1 MLQFKKENEKRVK
14 KVLIYG
20 LDNSGKSTYAEK
32 YCKENGLK
40 PVLVDIEETNFT
52 DVPSVIFERGS
63 SMKVKDQL
71 VTIIREVAKSDY
83 DTIIIDGLSSLLQ
96 LLVSNANGLKAY
108 SDRSSNLNNI
118 TNALI
123 KSKLNFIL
131 IGQIDLEVERKDGS
145 EPSVAVVNLNAMVN
159 EKYFCVNENGNYKVE
174 VKKFRSVAKKGQE
187 GDSRT

>member
-1 MLQFKKENEKRVK
+1 MLQFKKNNEKRVK

-32 YCKENGLK
+32 YCKENNLK
-40 PVLVDIEETNFT
+40 PVVVDIEDTNFT
-52 DVPSVIFERGS
+52 DVPSVVFERGS

-71 VTIIREVAKSDY
+71 VTTIQEVIKSDY
-83 DTIIIDGLSSLLQ
+83 DTIIIDGVSSLLQ

-131 IGQIDLEVERKDGS
+131 IGQIDLAVERKDDS

-159 EKYFCVNENGNYKVE
+159 EKYLTVNENGKFSVIT
-174 VKKFRSVAKKGQE
+174 KKYR
-187 GDSRT
+187 R

>member
-1 MLQFKKENEKRVK
+1 MLQFKKNNEKRVK

-20 LDNSGKSTYAEK
+20 LDNSGKSTFAEK
-32 YCKENGLK
+32 YCKENNLK
-40 PVLVDIEETNFT
+40 PVVVDIEDTNFT

-71 VTIIREVAKSDY
+71 VTTIQEVAKSDY
-83 DTIIIDGLSSLLQ
+83 DTIIIDGVSSLLQ

-131 IGQIDLEVERKDGS
+131 IGQIDLSVERKDDS

-159 EKYFCVNENGNYKVE
+159 EKYLCKNENGKFNV
-174 VKKFRSVAKKGQE
+174 VTKKFR
-187 GDSRT
+187 R